1 MNIIE
6 VSKHSIPFLIKGLG
20 VTAYFAL
27 ISGIL
32 AIIIGVIG
40 GLCRI
45 SKVFIIR
52 WISSIYVTVFRGTPF
67 LIQLYVVY
75 FVLPSFGITLNVLEA
90 GIGTLVFNSGAYIAE
105 IVRAGIEAI
114 PKEQT
119 EAALSLGMTPYLKMK
134 LVILPQAIRIIIPPL
149 VGQLILLI
157 KDTSVVSLI
166 GIFDLIK
173 VGRELAIASGDNPLV
188 IYSWVAFFYFI
199 ICYPLYVFSIILEK
213 KLRLHFDSL

>member
-6 VSKHSIPFLIKGLG
+6 ISKHSVPFLIKGLW
-20 VTAYFAL
+20 VTAYLSL

-32 AIIIGVIG
+32 AVIIGVIG
-40 GLCRI
+40 GLGRG
-45 SKVFIIR
+45 SKIFIIR
-52 WISSIYVTVFRGTPF
+52 MISSIYVTVFRGTPF

-75 FVLPSFGITLNVLEA
+75 FVLPSFGITLNILQA
-90 GIGTLVFNSGAYIAE
+90 GIGTLAFNSGAYISE

-119 EAALSLGMTPYLKMK
+119 EAALSLGMTPFLKMK
-134 LVILPQAIRIIIPPL
+134 LIILPQVVRIIIPPL

-157 KDTSVVSLI
+157 KDTSVISLI

-173 VGRELAIASGDNPLV
+173 VGRELAIASGDNPIV
-188 IYSWVAFFYFI
+188 IYGLVAIFYFV
-199 ICYPLYVFSIILEK
+199 ICYPLYCLSIGIEK
-213 KLRLHFDSL
+213 KLRLRY

>member
-6 VSKHSIPFLIKGLG
+6 ISKHSVPFLVKGLW
-20 VTAYFAL
+20 VTAYLSL

-32 AIIIGVIG
+32 AVIIGVIG
-40 GLCRI
+40 GLGRG
-45 SKVFIIR
+45 SKIFIIR
-52 WISSIYVTVFRGTPF
+52 MISSIYVTVFRGTPF

-75 FVLPSFGITLNVLEA
+75 FVLPSFGITLNILQA
-90 GIGTLVFNSGAYIAE
+90 GIGTLVFNSGAYISE

-119 EAALSLGMTPYLKMK
+119 EAALSLGMTPFLKMK
-134 LVILPQAIRIIIPPL
+134 LIILPQVVRIIIPPL

-157 KDTSVVSLI
+157 KDTSVISLI

-173 VGRELAIASGDNPLV
+173 VGRELAIASGDNPIVVYSLV
-188 IYSWVAFFYFI
+188 AIFYFA
-199 ICYPLYVFSIILEK
+199 ICYPLYCLSIGIEK
-213 KLRLHFDSL
+213 KLRLHY

>member
-6 VSKHSIPFLIKGLG
+6 ISKHSVPFLIKGLW
-20 VTAYFAL
+20 VTAYLSL

-32 AIIIGVIG
+32 AVIIGVIG
-40 GLCRI
+40 GLGRG
-45 SKVFIIR
+45 SKIFIIR
-52 WISSIYVTVFRGTPF
+52 MISSIYVTVFRGTPF

-75 FVLPSFGITLNVLEA
+75 FVLPSFGITLNILQA
-90 GIGTLVFNSGAYIAE
+90 GIGTLVFNSGAYISE

-119 EAALSLGMTPYLKMK
+119 EAALSLGMTPFLKMK
-134 LVILPQAIRIIIPPL
+134 LIILPQVVRIIIPPL

-157 KDTSVVSLI
+157 KDTSVISLI

-173 VGRELAIASGDNPLV
+173 VGRELAIASGDNPIV
-188 IYSWVAFFYFI
+188 IYSLVAIFYFV
-199 ICYPLYVFSIILEK
+199 ICYPLYCLSIGIEK
-213 KLRLHFDSL
+213 KLRLRY